1 MGKKIKNKQK
11 TLLRL
16 ICIVLVVL
24 FLMSI
29 SSWVDRM
36 RQNMIQDRTPDQYL
50 VENQDGVV
58 LYK

>member
-1 MGKKIKNKQK
+1 MGKEIENKQK

-24 FLMSI
+24 ILTSL

-36 RQNMIQDRTPDQYL
+36 RDSMIQDRVQSQYL

-58 LYK
+58 LYE